1 MAGLFFKNHG
11 QNCGSKIPLIHRLNI
26 KNTTFELNP
35 LFENIDDLILII
47 FRPCPL
53 QH

>member
-1 MAGLFFKNHG
+1 MGGVQRPLMAGLFFKNHG

-35 LFENIDDLILII
+35 LFENCKYEKLMI
-47 FRPCPL
+47 
-53 QH
+53 